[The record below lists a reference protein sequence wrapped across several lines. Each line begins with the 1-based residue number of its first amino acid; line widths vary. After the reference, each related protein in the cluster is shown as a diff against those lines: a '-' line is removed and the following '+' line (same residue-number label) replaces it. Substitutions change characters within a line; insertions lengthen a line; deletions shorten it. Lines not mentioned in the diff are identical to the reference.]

1 MTADV
6 KATGTATKMKFG
18 VVVFPG
24 SNCDA
29 DALEAVRLLGA
40 DARYIWHQ
48 ETSLGETD
56 CVILPGGFSYGDY
69 LRAGAIARF
78 APVMAAVEKHA
89 ASGGLVIGIC
99 NGMQILLEAGML
111 PGAMRRNESLRFEC
125 RPTYLRVE
133 RNDLPFTS
141 LCERGQVLQVPVAH
155 AEGNY
160 FLGDDE
166 LQALEAAGQVVF
178 RYVTPGGEV
187 LPEASPNGAVNNIA
201 GIVNAG
207 GNVLGMMPH
216 PERVVEPLLGG
227 ADGRLI
233 LGSIIATWDGKA
245 KSRQQVLLE
254 PELERG
260 QELLEPEPE
269 RGQELGGAPNGA

>member
-1 MTADV
+1 VSAAAAPGEV
-6 KATGTATKMKFG
+6 MKFG
-18 VVVFPG
+18 VIVFPG

-40 DARYIWHQ
+40 EARYIWHQ
-48 ETSLGETD
+48 ERSLGDTD

-78 APVMAAVEKHA
+78 APVMAAVERHA
-89 ASGGLVIGIC
+89 ERGGLVLGIC
-99 NGMQILLEAGML
+99 NGFQILLEAGML

-133 RNDLPFTS
+133 RTDLPFTS
-141 LCERGQVLQVPVAH
+141 LCQPGQVIEVPVAH

-160 FLGDDE
+160 FLGKDE
-166 LQALEAAGQVVF
+166 LQALEDAGQVVF
-178 RYVTPGGEV
+178 RYVTPDGAV
-187 LPEASPNGAVNNIA
+187 DPAANPNGAVNNIA
-201 GIVNAG
+201 GIVNAA

-233 LGSIIATWDGKA
+233 LGSIIAAWQG
-245 KSRQQVLLE
+245 
-254 PELERG
+254 PGRG
-260 QELLEPEPE
+260 QAQQAQV
-269 RGQELGGAPNGA
+269 RGGAPVG